1 MGLSVK
7 STSMTSVRG
16 VAAGWRKRPRT
27 AKFPAILLK
36 TKIMAGRLQD
46 QVAAIWAQALGVKG
60 VAPDDNFFALGGH
73 SLLGVKMIAEIQAK
87 TGMEEEL
94 KLSDLLEFPTL
105 GAFTAHMESLMAPSE
120 ETGSI

>member
-1 MGLSVK
+1 MH
-7 STSMTSVRG
+7 R
-16 VAAGWRKRPRT
+16 RI
-27 AKFPAILLK
+27 AKFPRHFLK
-36 TKIMAGRLQD
+36 KEIMTSRLQD
-46 QVAAIWAQALGVKG
+46 QVAAIWAKALGVKS

-105 GAFTAHMESLMAPSE
+105 GAFTAHMESLMVPSE

>member
-1 MGLSVK
+1 MS
-7 STSMTSVRG
+7 S
-16 VAAGWRKRPRT
+16 
-27 AKFPAILLK
+27 
-36 TKIMAGRLQD
+36 RLQD
-46 QVAAIWAQALGVKG
+46 QIAAIWAQALGIRK

-73 SLLGVKMIAEIQAK
+73 SLLGVKVIAEIQAK

-105 GAFTAHMESLMAPSE
+105 AAFTDHVESLTAASE

>member
-1 MGLSVK
+1 
-7 STSMTSVRG
+7 
-16 VAAGWRKRPRT
+16 
-27 AKFPAILLK
+27 
-36 TKIMAGRLQD
+36 MASQLQEK
-46 QVAAIWAQALGVKG
+46 VGAIWAQALGVKR

-87 TGMEEEL
+87 TGIEEEL

-105 GAFTAHMESLMAPSE
+105 EAFADHLEGLMAPSE